1 MSNKSQSNSTRRWRL
16 FGLSLEA
23 SPLLDEGVLAE
34 LARSALHLGPDAL
47 LSWRIEKKAL
57 DARRKP
63 PRFVYCLDLTLPAGG
78 RPHLRG
84 RGLHL
89 EPLANDPLIS
99 INSINSGTTSLSLPP
114 IVVGSGPAGIFAALL
129 LARRGYR
136 PLLLERGEPVEVRA
150 ATVEK
155 FWREGIFNPES
166 NVQFG
171 EGGAGTFSDGK
182 LTSRSKDPLARLVLE
197 ELTAAGAEPAIL
209 YWHKPHIG
217 TDKLRLITAN
227 LRRELVR
234 RGGRIAF
241 GAKLEDLSVKDGRLV
256 GLRIGEGKDFWPV
269 SALILATGHSA
280 RDTYR
285 MLEQRGVALA
295 PKAFA
300 FGLRLQQEQALIDRI
315 QYGCDPFELGLPAA
329 DYRLSWRDPACGRGV
344 YTFCMCPGGH
354 IVNAAG
360 ESKGL
365 VTNGMSF
372 SARDSGQANSAV
384 VVTVNPDDFGN
395 KPLAGLSWQRQWEE
409 KAYQLGGANHALP
422 AQTVTDFQSGKASFS
437 LPEDFKPKAL
447 GAKPADLRLCLPP
460 FVSEG
465 IAGALASWEKDLPGF
480 CRGALLA
487 GVESRTSAPLRILR
501 GEKLES
507 LSVKGL
513 YPAGEGA
520 GYTGG
525 IISSAIDGLKVAAAL
540 VGEYDRPVG
549 DFMEEFLNEIRN

>member
-1 MSNKSQSNSTRRWRL
+1 M
-16 FGLSLEA
+16 GLTLEA
-23 SPLLDEGVLAE
+23 SPGLDEGVLAE
-34 LARSALHLGPDAL
+34 LARSALHLAPDAL
-47 LSWRIEKKAL
+47 LSWRIGKKAL
-57 DARRKP
+57 DARGKA
-63 PRFVYCLDLTLPAGG
+63 PRFVYCLDLTLPAGV
-78 RPHLRG
+78 RPRLRG
-84 RGLHL
+84 RGLQL

-129 LARRGYR
+129 LARLGYR
-136 PLLLERGEPVEVRA
+136 PLLLERGEPVEARA

-155 FWREGIFNPES
+155 FWREGILNPES

-227 LRRELVR
+227 LRRELIR

-241 GAKLEDLSVKDGRLV
+241 GAKLDDLAIKDGRLV
-256 GLRIGEGKDFWPV
+256 GLRIGKDKDFWPV
-269 SALILATGHSA
+269 SALVLATGHSA

-285 MLEQRGVALA
+285 MLEQRGVLLA

-300 FGLRLQQEQALIDRI
+300 LGLRLQQEQAVIDRI
-315 QYGCDPFELGLPAA
+315 QYGCDPHELALPAA
-329 DYRLSWRDPACGRGV
+329 DYRLTWQDPLSGRGV
-344 YTFCMCPGGH
+344 YTFCMCPGGQ
-354 IVNAAG
+354 IVNAAS
-360 ESKGL
+360 ESNGL
-365 VTNGMSF
+365 VTNGMSL
-372 SARDSGQANSAV
+372 SARNSGQANSAV
-384 VVTVNPDDFGN
+384 VVTVNLEDFGN

-409 KAYQLGGANHALP
+409 KAYRLGGANYALP
-422 AQTVTDFQSGKASFS
+422 GQTVTDFLGGTASLS
-437 LPEDFKPKAL
+437 LPQDFRPEAL
-447 GAKPADLRLCLPP
+447 GIKPADLRLCLPP
-460 FVSEG
+460 YISEG
-465 IAGALASWEKDLPGF
+465 IAGALAAWEKDLPGF
-480 CRGALLA
+480 SRGAVLT

-520 GYTGG
+520 GYAGG

-540 VGEYDRPVG
+540 VGEYDKPG
-549 DFMEEFLNEIRN
+549 KDFKEDFLMELEIRNEE